1 MNVSRVAYLAV
12 LSILFLAL
20 LTQPALAEP
29 VSEEHVNIQEIMV
42 VEEDEKT
49 TVSLEYET
57 SFSVRVSTFLFG
69 SDSLEER
76 LIDVV
81 GVDED
86 DTVFVRLNSESA
98 ELIYY
103 GDAGDISPETGEY
116 SLLVTSDD

>member
-12 LSILFLAL
+12 LSILFFAL

-29 VSEEHVNIQEIMV
+29 VSEEHINIEEIKI
-42 VEEDEKT
+42 VEEGETT

-76 LIDVV
+76 ILNVV
-81 GVDED
+81 GVDEESSE
-86 DTVFVRLNSESA
+86 FAHLNSDSA

-103 GDAGDISPETGEY
+103 GEAEDISPEVGEY